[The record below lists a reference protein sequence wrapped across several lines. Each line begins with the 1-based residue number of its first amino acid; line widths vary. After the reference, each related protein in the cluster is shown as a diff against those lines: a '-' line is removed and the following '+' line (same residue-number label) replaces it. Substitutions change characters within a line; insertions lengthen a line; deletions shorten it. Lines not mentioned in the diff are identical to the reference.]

1 MTQVDFYILQQ
12 QEPEKA
18 FLYACRLAEKAFQR
32 GHRIAIRC
40 ANAEQSARMDV
51 LLWSFRPDSFLPH
64 SGDIQ
69 NKDND
74 PIVVC
79 HGEMPLDHHD
89 LLINLA
95 LDVAPDCSRF
105 QRVCEIVCQ
114 QSDWLQA
121 CRQRWVHYRDRGY
134 PLKKH
139 DVQQN

>member
-12 QEPEKA
+12 HEPEKA
-18 FLYACRLAEKAFQR
+18 CLYACRLAEKAFQR

-40 ANAEQSARMDV
+40 GSEAQAQRMDE
-51 LLWSFRPDSFLPH
+51 LLWSFRADSFLPH
-64 SGDIQ
+64 SAEAQD
-69 NKDND
+69 KDND
-74 PIVVC
+74 PILVT
-79 HGEMPLDHHD
+79 HGNIPLDHHD

-114 QSDWLQA
+114 QEDWLQA
-121 CRQRWVHYRDRGY
+121 CRRRWVHYRDRGY